1 MEVDFVLDGCFGPT
15 GAEEHAAAGFD
26 HAGMAAEVGGGVGG
40 RKIPDIDVFADEV
53 VNAAEFALPA
63 GVVPGAADGGD
74 VLQPGYFGGD
84 FLQFIAITKFVDMT
98 GALHA
103 EQAMLPGHG
112 CAALFPI
119 LIDRA
124 NVADVGSDAGDG
136 GEKEMVFAAAA
147 EIECEAALSEAA
159 EEKRSS
165 DLHLVKDGS
174 KVSLWNALD
183 EEFEY
188 GFVRRGTDGIR
199 ALEAL
204 FAVFDAEGSVL
215 SGEIGEGA
223 AGIDFQDEEIIG
235 DIAAIE
241 NAGGKEFFRIGDQRS
256 PREIGCATLIFV
268 YRQKGTARRW

>member
-26 HAGMAAEVGGGVGG
+26 HAGMAAEIGSGISG
-40 RKIPDIDVFADEV
+40 RKIPDFDVFADEV
-53 VNAAEFALPA
+53 VNAAEFAMPA
-63 GVVPGAADGGD
+63 GIVPGAADGGD
-74 VLQPGYFGGD
+74 VLQPGDFSGD
-84 FLQFIAITKFVDMT
+84 FFEFIAITKFVDVT

-103 EQAMLPGHG
+103 EEAMLPGHR
-112 CAALFPI
+112 CAALFPV

-124 NVADVGSDAGDG
+124 NVANVRSDAGNG
-136 GEKEMVFAAAA
+136 GEEKMIFAATA
-147 EIECEAALSEAA
+147 EIEGEAALGEAA

-165 DLHLVKDGS
+165 GLHLVEDGS

-183 EEFEY
+183 KEFEH
-188 GFVRRGTDGIR
+188 GFVGRGTDGIG
-199 ALEAL
+199 AFEAI

-241 NAGGKEFFRIGDQRS
+241 NARGKEFFRIGDQRS
-256 PREIGCATLIFV
+256 PRG
-268 YRQKGTARRW
+268 